1 MVRATEESEKQV
13 RILEGVELLGM
24 TDDEVSEDL
33 EGGSL
38 GKDTAV
44 SDVS

>member
-13 RILEGVELLGM
+13 RILEGVELLVM
-24 TDDEVSEDL
+24 TDDEVYEDL

-44 SDVS
+44 